1 MRDTAAPQPSVT
13 PTRSNPMRYRL
24 LSATL
29 LCLASS
35 LAAPAASAQDGPLG
49 SAYATRA
56 ELETMAS
63 ARARVAADAK
73 RNADERAQASE
84 DEKLLRERLADGDF
98 HVGDRIVVRIT
109 GGQTAF
115 DTLTVTPGRSVR
127 IPDAGEFS
135 VTGVLRSELDE
146 RLDAQLARYFRNASV
161 HTQPLTRLAVL
172 GEVRT
177 PGFVHVP
184 SQSLLSDVISA
195 AGGPTPAG
203 RLDRASVRRAGR
215 TVINAAAFAKGL
227 AAGAT
232 LDDFGI
238 RAGDEV
244 VVGAKRTTNWSQIIQ
259 TATLVVGSAA
269 TIIAIQHR

>member
-1 MRDTAAPQPSVT
+1 MRDTAAPRPSVT

-29 LCLASS
+29 LCIASS
-35 LAAPAASAQDGPLG
+35 LAAPAASAQEGALG

-84 DEKLLRERLADGDF
+84 DERLLRERLADGDF

-115 DTLTVTPGRSVR
+115 DTLTVTTGRSVR

-195 AGGPTPAG
+195 AGGPTPEG

>member
-1 MRDTAAPQPSVT
+1 MA
-13 PTRSNPMRYRL
+13 
-24 LSATL
+24 
-29 LCLASS
+29 
-35 LAAPAASAQDGPLG
+35 
-49 SAYATRA
+49 ATRA
-56 ELETMAS
+56 SE
-63 ARARVAADAK
+63 AADPK
-73 RNADERAQASE
+73 RDASERAQASE
-84 DEKLLRERLADGDF
+84 TEKQLRARLTEGDF

-109 GGQTAF
+109 GAQSAL
-115 DTLTVTPGRSVR
+115 DTLTVTAGRSLR
-127 IPDAGEFS
+127 IPDAGDFS
-135 VTGVLRSELDE
+135 VDGVLRSELDE
-146 RLDAQLARYFRNASV
+146 RLNAQLARYFRNASV
-161 HTQPLTRLAVL
+161 HAQPLTRLAVL

-184 SQSLLSDVISA
+184 SQALLSDVISA

-244 VVGAKRTTNWSQIIQ
+244 VVGAKSTTNWSQIIQ

>member
-1 MRDTAAPQPSVT
+1 MRHRIFTTTLACIAA
-13 PTRSNPMRYRL
+13 
-24 LSATL
+24 
-29 LCLASS
+29 S
-35 LAAPAASAQDGPLG
+35 LAASAAHAQEGMRG
-49 SAYATRA
+49 AAYATRA
-56 ELETMAS
+56 ELESTAVM
-63 ARARVAADAK
+63 RATQAADAK
-73 RNADERAQASE
+73 RSATDRAQAAE
-84 DEKLLRERLADGDF
+84 DEKQLRDRLAQGDF

-109 GGQTAF
+109 GGQSAL
-115 DTLTVTPGRSVR
+115 DTLTVTPARSVR
-127 IPDAGEFS
+127 IPDAGDFS
-135 VTGVLRSELDE
+135 VEGVLRSELDE
-146 RLDAQLARYFRNASV
+146 RLNAQLARYFRNASV

-215 TVINAAAFAKGL
+215 TVITAGAFAKGL

-244 VVGAKRTTNWSQIIQ
+244 VVGGKRTTNWSQIIQ

>member
-1 MRDTAAPQPSVT
+1 MRLTIRSAA
-13 PTRSNPMRYRL
+13 
-24 LSATL
+24 L
-29 LCLASS
+29 LCIPALLAV
-35 LAAPAASAQDGPLG
+35 PTVGAQEATQG

-56 ELETMAS
+56 ELEAMAS
-63 ARARVAADAK
+63 TRASVSADPK
-73 RNADERAQASE
+73 RSASERAQAG
-84 DEKLLRERLADGDF
+84 DAEKLLRERLMEGDF
-98 HVGDRIVVRIT
+98 HVGDRIVVRIS
-109 GGQTAF
+109 GGPAVA

-127 IPDAGEFS
+127 IPDAGDFS
-135 VTGVLRSELDE
+135 VAGVLRSELDE
-146 RLDAQLARYFRNASV
+146 RLNAQLARYFRNATV
-161 HTQPLTRLAVL
+161 HAQPLTRLAVL

-215 TVINAAAFAKGL
+215 TVITAAAFAKGL

-244 VVGAKRTTNWSQIIQ
+244 VVGAKRATNWSQIIQ